1 MNGCGEVRGYS
12 RLQHPQHLLS
22 TTHVT
27 AKGNSS
33 QHLIHPPGI
42 AFITRE
48 VSLND
53 TEHIWHC
60 SER

>member
-1 MNGCGEVRGYS
+1 MTGCGEVWGYS

-53 TEHIWHC
+53 TEHI
-60 SER
+60 